1 MPQTA
6 LAGLRVLEIGQHIAV
21 PYCAKLLGD
30 LGADVIKIE
39 RPGGDPLRHYGPF
52 PNDLPDPEKS
62 ALFHYLN
69 VNKRGA
75 VMDLAREQDR
85 ARALELAADADLVIE
100 GLRVGQLAD
109 WGLDFEALAAV
120 NPQVALVQVSGFGQ
134 SGPYPSGPASTSSC
148 KPRVPGSPGT
158 GSRTPSRCASEVGSP
173 NTSPAPTPQ
182 RPAFRR
188 SSPQGSRVAPCTST
202 YR

>member
-85 ARALELAADADLVIE
+85 ARALELAADAD
-100 GLRVGQLAD
+100 
-109 WGLDFEALAAV
+109 EAARKR
-120 NPQVALVQVSGFGQ
+120 P
-134 SGPYPSGPASTSSC
+134 PAQ
-148 KPRVPGSPGT
+148 G
-158 GSRTPSRCASEVGSP
+158 
-173 NTSPAPTPQ
+173 
-182 RPAFRR
+182 RR
-188 SSPQGSRVAPCTST
+188 LVAPHQQGRGRPIDDRHEHEIDGDRRPLVERGIISGQEFGFSRAHRDALCAKHK
-202 YR
+202 